1 MVTTAIQLNNR
12 YLLLSGLGLAL
23 IIFMEFLNFENPKE
37 LVEAQTGVMN
47 RYALGLFVTDC
58 LESKRDFRIITLKLL
73 DEELIR
79 KKYGN
84 RESKKLFGDVSCQ
97 LQDLCKCPVF
107 FPENDLIVIVL
118 QNINREEEV
127 IRKIKEKMQT
137 FWNIRDASIRINTST
152 IILECPNCSENMD
165 EVLETISYIS
175 KKRVTSLER
184 SGDVCRIKDN
194 ESSTRKRENTI
205 YDMLVNALENDGF
218 EMYYQPIYS
227 TSKKRFVS
235 AEALVRLKDTDTLG
249 FISPEEF
256 IRVAEERGMI
266 IEIGNII
273 MEKVCSFIKNGGLGE
288 LGIAYIEVNV
298 SGDQAVDEE
307 LFERF
312 EKNRKKYGIAQDMIN
327 LEITETVA
335 VEAVEMLKDNVR
347 RFLNAGYSFSMDD
360 FGTGYSNISK
370 LMDSFYHLIKFDKS
384 LIWPYFDK
392 ESKNGKLLLPNLIKM
407 INELGYQIVAEGIET
422 EEMVQMLSEN
432 GVEYIQGYFFS
443 RPVPEN
449 AFLDFMKKHQL

>member
-1 MVTTAIQLNNR
+1 M
-12 YLLLSGLGLAL
+12 
-23 IIFMEFLNFENPKE
+23 
-37 LVEAQTGVMN
+37 
-47 RYALGLFVTDC
+47 
-58 LESKRDFRIITLKLL
+58 
-73 DEELIR
+73 
-79 KKYGN
+79 
-84 RESKKLFGDVSCQ
+84 
-97 LQDLCKCPVF
+97 
-107 FPENDLIVIVL
+107 
-118 QNINREEEV
+118 
-127 IRKIKEKMQT
+127 
-137 FWNIRDASIRINTST
+137 
-152 IILECPNCSENMD
+152 
-165 EVLETISYIS
+165 
-175 KKRVTSLER
+175 
-184 SGDVCRIKDN
+184 
-194 ESSTRKRENTI
+194 
-205 YDMLVNALENDGF
+205 
-218 EMYYQPIYS
+218 
-227 TSKKRFVS
+227 
-235 AEALVRLKDTDTLG
+235 RLKDTDTLG

>member
-1 MVTTAIQLNNR
+1 
-12 YLLLSGLGLAL
+12 
-23 IIFMEFLNFENPKE
+23 
-37 LVEAQTGVMN
+37 
-47 RYALGLFVTDC
+47 
-58 LESKRDFRIITLKLL
+58 
-73 DEELIR
+73 
-79 KKYGN
+79 
-84 RESKKLFGDVSCQ
+84 
-97 LQDLCKCPVF
+97 
-107 FPENDLIVIVL
+107 
-118 QNINREEEV
+118 
-127 IRKIKEKMQT
+127 MQT

-184 SGDVCRIKDN
+184 SGDVCRIKDY

-235 AEALVRLKDTDTLG
+235 AEALVRLKDTETLG

-312 EKNRKKYGIAQDMIN
+312 EKIRKKYGIAQDMIN